1 MRTILDYLIYLVVL
15 TIGALLGGPI
25 GFILAIVLLSYV
37 INSRST
43 IDEVPTKRYVSTI
56 ITKVPSEY
64 YKEYRKYLRSNG
76 WKVLGRQ
83 IKKRD
88 NHRCVRCGYIGN
100 LQVHHTNYNGIE
112 TMSFTVDQLE
122 SVCKE
127 CHTDIHLGLLPMKKK
142 DQ

>member
-64 YKEYRKYLRSNG
+64 YKEYRKYLKSND

-83 IKKRD
+83 VKKRD

>member
-64 YKEYRKYLRSNG
+64 CKEYRKYLRSNV

-83 IKKRD
+83 VKKRD

>member
-83 IKKRD
+83 VKKRD

>member
-43 IDEVPTKRYVSTI
+43 IDKVPTKRYVSTI

-83 IKKRD
+83 VKKRD
-88 NHRCVRCGYIGN
+88 NHHCVRCGYIGN